1 MFYVRI
7 ALGLLA
13 FVVASVYGVGIALF
27 RRDRSRVAYD
37 YATLLYRLQQP
48 ALGLRVRITGEAGL
62 HAYRPCIFIG
72 NHQSVLDV
80 PILAQAFAPGSVV
93 IAKKELRSI
102 PFFGWIYT
110 VTGNILIDRADNR
123 SAVGRLK
130 EVEEAIL
137 QRGAAV
143 WIFPEGTRGREPGR
157 MLPFKKG
164 AFYMAVATGAP
175 LVPVVVSPLAPRM
188 SIPDRR
194 LEPGDVEIRVLD
206 PIPTAGL
213 GEADVLP
220 LMREARRRMAAALSD
235 MAVARGLPPAP
246 PEEEGAALEPSP
258 LVALPVSGSELGHQP
273 RTHVDASARDFC
285 LSALAHLKFDF
296 PDDQGPAHV
305 LAEADSPVLR
315 DIGHRLRVVYLV
327 DEGDHFTYVLN
338 RHLAAAG
345 LTEHELHQQALL
357 NLRSFAEQHVEVR
370 PHDDMYAVLAGGGH
384 EASMLLLDEFWSS
397 WYGHLAP
404 NGFVVAFPA
413 RDMLAFGDSASP
425 EALADLRALCLRV
438 QGRADHPLSPELYRR
453 TGTAWE
459 PLGS

>member
-13 FVVASVYGVGIALF
+13 FVAASVYGVAIALF

-37 YATLLYRLQQP
+37 YAMLLHRLMQP

-62 HAYRPCIFIG
+62 HAYRPCIFIA

-110 VTGNILIDRADNR
+110 VTGNILIDRKDNR

-137 QRGAAV
+137 RRGAAV
-143 WIFPEGTRGREPGR
+143 WIFPEGTRGKEPGR

-188 SIPDRR
+188 SIPGRR

-213 GEADVLP
+213 GEGDVLP

-235 MAVARGLPPAP
+235 MAVARGLPPTP
-246 PEEEGAALEPSP
+246 PETEEAAVLEPP
-258 LVALPVSGSELGHQP
+258 LL
-273 RTHVDASARDFC
+273 T
-285 LSALAHLKFDF
+285 
-296 PDDQGPAHV
+296 PD
-305 LAEADSPVLR
+305 
-315 DIGHRLRVVYLV
+315 
-327 DEGDHFTYVLN
+327 T
-338 RHLAAAG
+338 
-345 LTEHELHQQALL
+345 
-357 NLRSFAEQHVEVR
+357 
-370 PHDDMYAVLAGGGH
+370 
-384 EASMLLLDEFWSS
+384 
-397 WYGHLAP
+397 
-404 NGFVVAFPA
+404 
-413 RDMLAFGDSASP
+413 
-425 EALADLRALCLRV
+425 
-438 QGRADHPLSPELYRR
+438 
-453 TGTAWE
+453 
-459 PLGS
+459 

>member
-1 MFYVRI
+1 MFYLRI
-7 ALGLLA
+7 VLGLLA

-80 PILAQAFAPGSVV
+80 PILAQAFAPGSVI

-110 VTGNILIDRADNR
+110 VTGNILIDRKDNR

-130 EVEEAIL
+130 EVEEAVL
-137 QRGAAV
+137 QRRAAV
-143 WIFPEGTRGREPGR
+143 WIFPEGTRGKEPGR

-206 PIPTAGL
+206 PIPTTGL
-213 GEADVLP
+213 AEADVLP

-235 MAVARGLPPAP
+235 MAVKRGLPPAP
-246 PEEEGAALEPSP
+246 PEEEPAAALEPPAPSP
-258 LVALPVSGSELGHQP
+258 GA
-273 RTHVDASARDFC
+273 
-285 LSALAHLKFDF
+285 
-296 PDDQGPAHV
+296 
-305 LAEADSPVLR
+305 
-315 DIGHRLRVVYLV
+315 
-327 DEGDHFTYVLN
+327 
-338 RHLAAAG
+338 
-345 LTEHELHQQALL
+345 
-357 NLRSFAEQHVEVR
+357 
-370 PHDDMYAVLAGGGH
+370 
-384 EASMLLLDEFWSS
+384 
-397 WYGHLAP
+397 
-404 NGFVVAFPA
+404 
-413 RDMLAFGDSASP
+413 
-425 EALADLRALCLRV
+425 
-438 QGRADHPLSPELYRR
+438 
-453 TGTAWE
+453 
-459 PLGS
+459 

>member
-13 FVVASVYGVGIALF
+13 FVAASVYGVAIALF

-37 YATLLYRLQQP
+37 YATRLHRLMQP

-62 HAYRPCIFIG
+62 HAYRPCIFIA

-110 VTGNILIDRADNR
+110 ATGNILIDRKDNR

-130 EVEEAIL
+130 EVEEAIHR
-137 QRGAAV
+137 RGAAV
-143 WIFPEGTRGREPGR
+143 WIFPEGTRGTEPGR

-175 LVPVVVSPLAPRM
+175 LVPVVVSPLAPSM

-213 GEADVLP
+213 GEGDVLP

-235 MAVARGLPPAP
+235 MAVARGLPPAASSDP
-246 PEEEGAALEPSP
+246 P
-258 LVALPVSGSELGHQP
+258 LP
-273 RTHVDASARDFC
+273 
-285 LSALAHLKFDF
+285 
-296 PDDQGPAHV
+296 
-305 LAEADSPVLR
+305 
-315 DIGHRLRVVYLV
+315 
-327 DEGDHFTYVLN
+327 
-338 RHLAAAG
+338 
-345 LTEHELHQQALL
+345 
-357 NLRSFAEQHVEVR
+357 
-370 PHDDMYAVLAGGGH
+370 
-384 EASMLLLDEFWSS
+384 
-397 WYGHLAP
+397 
-404 NGFVVAFPA
+404 
-413 RDMLAFGDSASP
+413 
-425 EALADLRALCLRV
+425 
-438 QGRADHPLSPELYRR
+438 
-453 TGTAWE
+453 
-459 PLGS
+459 